1 MLSKSVTE
9 LAFCFADVLHITFI
23 ALDHVNEI
31 GRGTGNVV
39 ADALLFIG
47 GEVYDLVLSVTK
59 GRVSHLLLLQRKAPG
74 VFLSFWG
81 GGGVVGYIFLGRGGR
96 EIGGGGSLKQCQS
109 FPA

>member
-39 ADALLFIG
+39 ADALLFVG
-47 GEVYDLVLSVTK
+47 GEKVYHLVPSVTK

-74 VFLSFWG
+74 VFLSFFFFG
-81 GGGVVGYIFLGRGGR
+81 GGGVGRLHFFGEGRQRDWGGVR
-96 EIGGGGSLKQCQS
+96 
-109 FPA
+109 

>member
-39 ADALLFIG
+39 ADSMLFV
-47 GEVYDLVLSVTK
+47 GEEKLYDLVPSVTK
-59 GRVSHLLLLQRKAPG
+59 GHVSHPLLLQWKAPG
-74 VFLSFWG
+74 VFFLRG
-81 GGGVVGYIFLGRGGR
+81 GGGSGEGVVGYIF
-96 EIGGGGSLKQCQS
+96 GGGEAERLGGGVR
-109 FPA
+109 